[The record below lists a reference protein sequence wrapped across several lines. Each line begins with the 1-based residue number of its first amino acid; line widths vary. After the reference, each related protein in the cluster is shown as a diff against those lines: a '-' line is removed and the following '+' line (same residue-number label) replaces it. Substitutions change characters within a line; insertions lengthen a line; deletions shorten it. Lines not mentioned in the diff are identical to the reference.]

1 MSIELYRD
9 DHHVCIA
16 FENLVYGSGI
26 HANQFLVVH
35 NGHAA
40 LIDPGGDLTYSALSL
55 ELGKLIRIKDLDL
68 ILASHQDPDVI
79 ASLEKWLMYTD
90 CQIAISELWSRF
102 LPHLIPGYN
111 ERLVKNRIIAIPDR
125 GMDITLGDS
134 MIRALPAHFLH
145 SEGNFSF
152 YDPVSK
158 ILFSGDIGASMAP
171 GGCKEPVQDFAK
183 HVRNMQGF
191 HERYMN
197 ANRVCRFWVS
207 MVRQLDLEMIIPQH
221 GCPFAGEEVIG
232 QFLDWLENL
241 QCGVDLMTQKNYSLG

>member
-9 DHHVCIA
+9 EHHVCMA
-16 FENLVYGSGI
+16 FENLVHGSGI
-26 HANQFLVVH
+26 QANQFLVVH
-35 NGHAA
+35 NDHAA
-40 LIDPGGDLTYSALSL
+40 LIDPGGDLTYSALSV
-55 ELGKLIRIKDLDL
+55 ELGRLIRLKDLDL

-90 CQIAISELWSRF
+90 CQIAISELWTRF

-111 ERLVKNRIIAIPDR
+111 ERIVRNRIIAIPDR
-125 GMDITLGDS
+125 GMDIKLGDS
-134 MIRALPAHFLH
+134 TIKALPAHFMH

-158 ILFSGDIGASMAP
+158 ILFSGDIGASMAL
-171 GGCKEPVQDFAK
+171 GGCKKPVQDFAA
-183 HVRNMQGF
+183 HIPSMLGF

-197 ANRVCRFWVS
+197 SNRVCRYWVK

-221 GCPFAGEEVIG
+221 GCPFAGKETID
-232 QFLDWLENL
+232 QFLHWFENL
-241 QCGVDLMTQKNYSLG
+241 RCGVDLMTQKNYSLG